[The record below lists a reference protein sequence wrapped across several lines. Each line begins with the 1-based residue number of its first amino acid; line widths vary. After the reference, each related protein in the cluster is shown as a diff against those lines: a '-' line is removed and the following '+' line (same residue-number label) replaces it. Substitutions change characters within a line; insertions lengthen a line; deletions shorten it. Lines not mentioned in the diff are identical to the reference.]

1 MYAFF
6 WKHFPIFY
14 TLPFLLAASQ
24 FKQVAAAG
32 EVLRWMMLF
41 AGCAMAIQS
50 GFSRAGLKRRI
61 FTWADRAILAFL
73 LLFLV
78 SEMWTIQP
86 WVTAQKAISMLL
98 LYGCSFWTLWKY
110 ADHFSEQ
117 WLLRKLSTF
126 LGIFFSI
133 NLLSGLVLPG
143 ALLVGRFRGILNNP
157 NHIGLILGLA
167 IPLVISQWLYTRQKL
182 SLAIALILSLNVIAC
197 GSRSAML
204 GIAVATLAILI
215 SLFAK
220 RSSQAFAISIVA
232 VIGLALFIQTDIFTN
247 HILRETS
254 LSTASNRTYFWELA
268 KTYIAHRPDFGHGF
282 GTDEVIHSYYGTALS
297 KLQLRGYGVM
307 SSYYGLAIQVGWP
320 ATYCFFG
327 LMWGFVAYCLAGC
340 WRNYAL
346 VTLAAAIA
354 SGLVMCVFEPAI
366 TSAGNVFSFLFW
378 AIFMLAIRRD
388 YYQKRGL
395 LAHI

>member
-24 FKQVAAAG
+24 LAPVAAAG
-32 EVLRWMMLF
+32 ERLRWIMLL

-50 GFSRAGLKRRI
+50 GFRRAGLKRKI
-61 FTWADRAILAFL
+61 FTWADRAIIAFL
-73 LLFLV
+73 LLFLA

-86 WVTAQKAISMLL
+86 WVTAQKAFSMLL
-98 LYGCSFWTLWKY
+98 LYGCSFWTLWEY

-126 LGIFFSI
+126 LGIFFGI

-167 IPLVISQWLYTRQKL
+167 LPLVISQWLYTRQKL
-182 SLAIALILSLNVIAC
+182 PFVIALILSLNVIAC

-220 RSSQAFAISIVA
+220 RSSQALAISIAA
-232 VIGLALFIQTDIFTN
+232 VVGLALFTQTELFAN
-247 HILRETS
+247 HILREAS

-268 KTYIAHRPDFGHGF
+268 KTYIANRPDFGHGF
-282 GTDEVIHSYYGTALS
+282 GTDNVIHNYYGTVLS
-297 KLQLRGYGVM
+297 QLQLRGSGVM
-307 SSYYGLAIQVGWP
+307 SSYYGLAVQIGWP

-327 LMWGFVAYCLAGC
+327 LMWGFVAYCFIRY

-346 VTLAAAIA
+346 VTLTAALA
-354 SGLVMCVFEPAI
+354 SGLIICIFEPAM

-378 AIFMLAIRRD
+378 IIFMLAIRRN

-395 LAHI
+395 MAHI